1 MKLLS
6 RSVVLGACL
15 VGTLSALSQAAAQTY
30 PNRPIRLIVPSAP
43 GGPIDIV
50 ARTAGSGMAEV
61 LGQQVV
67 IDNRAGAGGM
77 IATEIAARTAPDGYT
92 LLLGVPSLLL
102 IIPQINASA
111 TYKHSDFAPVSVV
124 ATMPML
130 MLVSPALPVKSVTDL
145 VNLAKSRPGQLNY
158 ASGGVGTGIHVA
170 FEHFT
175 MVAGIKITH
184 VPYKGATPAMT
195 GMIGGE
201 ADMMF
206 NGLPAALP
214 LMSQGRV
221 RALAVGSRKRSEL
234 LPSVPTIAESGLNF
248 EYNSWYSIVVPRGT
262 PRPVVEKLY
271 DAITRTLAKAEMK
284 ERLTGQGIESIG
296 SSPAEFA
303 SFLKEENARLD
314 QVITATGLRVKK

>member
-1 MKLLS
+1 M
-6 RSVVLGACL
+6 RPRYRNVVVGASLAGCL
-15 VGTLSALSQAAAQTY
+15 VCVDVAAAQPY
-30 PNRPIRLIVPSAP
+30 PNRPIRLIVPSAA

-50 ARTAGSGMAEV
+50 ARAAGSGMSEI

-77 IATEIAARTAPDGYT
+77 IGTEIAARTAADGYT

-111 TYKHSDFAPVSVV
+111 TYTHNDFAPVSVV

-130 MLVSPALPVKSVTDL
+130 MLVSPSLPVKSVTDL
-145 VNLAKSRPGQLNY
+145 VALAKARPGQLNY
-158 ASGGVGTGIHVA
+158 ASGGIGTGIHVA

-175 MVAGIKITH
+175 MVAGVKITH
-184 VPYKGATPAMT
+184 VPYKGASPAMT

-214 LMSQGRV
+214 LMNQGRV
-221 RALAVGSRKRSEL
+221 RALAVGSRTRSEL
-234 LPSVPTIAESGLNF
+234 VPSVPSIAESGLNF
-248 EYNSWYSIVVPRGT
+248 EYTSWYSIVVPRGT
-262 PRPVVEKLY
+262 PQPVVAKLH
-271 DAITRTLAKAEMK
+271 DAIVKTLAKPEMK
-284 ERLTGQGIESIG
+284 ERLTGQGVESIG

-303 SFLKEENARLD
+303 AFLKDENARLV
-314 QVITATGLRVKK
+314 QVITATGLRVKR